1 MASTLSVSKIQG
13 LSTAA
18 SPTTVEIA
26 SGHKI
31 TGAAGAISVPGAILQ
46 AKHTFNPNATTNV
59 AITSTSFV
67 ALGVSLSITP
77 ASTSNKI
84 LAIFSCP
91 MYAGGGDHH
100 ILTLYRDS
108 TNLGHAN
115 WGFGASS
122 ASIITVP
129 TGSVLDSPN
138 TTSSV
143 TYALYHR
150 TNAGQTAYGIINS
163 GKACITLLE
172 IAQ

>member
-1 MASTLSVSKIQG
+1 MTLSKIQAESMNLADTFAFTGTVSGAGG
-13 LSTAA
+13 L
-18 SPTTVEIA
+18 
-26 SGHKI
+26 
-31 TGAAGAISVPGAILQ
+31 LQ
-46 AKHTFNPNATTNV
+46 VKHTHNPSGTNNV
-59 AITSTSFV
+59 AITSTSYV

-77 ASTSNKI
+77 TASSNKI

-108 TNLGHAN
+108 TNLGHSS

-129 TGSVLDSPN
+129 TGSVLDEPN
-138 TTSSV
+138 TTNSV
-143 TYALYHR
+143 TYSLYHR

-163 GKACITLLE
+163 GKACITLME
-172 IAQ
+172 IAG